1 MFVGIGEILWYRKCY
16 YCIIFFYL
24 VFFFN
29 KIVKVVYKVLIYVFW
44 YVFIYDSV
52 EINRDNWFFFD

>member
-1 MFVGIGEILWYRKCY
+1 MIQKMLLLYN
-16 YCIIFFYL
+16 FFL
-24 VFFFN
+24 FGVVFFFN

-52 EINRDNWFFFD
+52 EINRDN